1 MMSNILNLLTSADS
15 LVSYVVLLILII
27 ASFIIGFKFRS
38 IGIYVFYVISVIV
51 IGFGIYSTI
60 NFHSVLSVSSS
71 DIGSAI
77 HIDQEKDYDVVS
89 SFDFGVIPLESDD
102 NLNYYCV
109 ESFSF
114 EEFDGKDKNYL
125 LMFNDHLCDDIYITS
140 GSINGILKLNFYDVN
155 GDVIVT
161 ARMNI
166 LIEYF
171 SKETRVS
178 VSIINTDNAVSYINS
193 EMNINGAEIRVVE
206 VV

>member
-114 EEFDGKDKNYL
+114 EEFDGKDKN
-125 LMFNDHLCDDIYITS
+125 
-140 GSINGILKLNFYDVN
+140 
-155 GDVIVT
+155 
-161 ARMNI
+161 
-166 LIEYF
+166 
-171 SKETRVS
+171 
-178 VSIINTDNAVSYINS
+178 
-193 EMNINGAEIRVVE
+193 
-206 VV
+206 